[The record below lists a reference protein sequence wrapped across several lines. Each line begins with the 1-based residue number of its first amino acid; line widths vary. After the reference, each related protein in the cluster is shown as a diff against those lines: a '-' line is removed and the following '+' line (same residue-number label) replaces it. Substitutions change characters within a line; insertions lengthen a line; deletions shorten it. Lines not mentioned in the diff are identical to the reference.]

1 MKWLPLAL
9 WALLYLQLTEPA
21 ESGFGSAWLSTA
33 TSKPCTSSW
42 KGPVLPTGTW
52 EGADGAG
59 SISLHTMHPCPRE
72 GLPLQCWQEP
82 GAAGSAG
89 TRPLRPGEGDPG
101 WGPEVGLPLQPCPG
115 AAIVPGTDTPPAP
128 TPADTCTA
136 QLMVFISS
144 CRADM
149 HRVMLPAA
157 P

>member
-42 KGPVLPTGTW
+42 KGPILPTGTW

-82 GAAGSAG
+82 RAAGSAG
-89 TRPLRPGEGDPG
+89 TRSPSGQGKVTQAGAQRWDCTSSRALVQPLCLAQTHLL
-101 WGPEVGLPLQPCPG
+101 LPHQL
-115 AAIVPGTDTPPAP
+115 
-128 TPADTCTA
+128 TPA
-136 QLMVFISS
+136 QQS
-144 CRADM
+144 
-149 HRVMLPAA
+149 
-157 P
+157 

>member
-101 WGPEVGLPLQPCPG
+101 WAQRWDCPSSRALVQPSCLAQTHLLLPRQL
-115 AAIVPGTDTPPAP
+115 
-128 TPADTCTA
+128 TPA
-136 QLMVFISS
+136 QHS
-144 CRADM
+144 
-149 HRVMLPAA
+149 
-157 P
+157 